1 MKNKSFSD
9 SILIADEKLIKS
21 NDKDIE
27 KFNQKA
33 IHDYLES
40 IGVTSNQE
48 FENYINLMKK
58 TEKKYRTY
66 FNVSDINDIHPNFKK
81 KRNCYKQLED
91 YINSKEYETKVCAI
105 YGIRRTGKTVLMEQA
120 VEALSDEQKQ
130 KALFITCERKTN
142 FHDIIYFVEDAI
154 KDGYKYFFIDEITY
168 AEDFQ
173 YIGSI
178 LSDVFVSKNNAR
190 IVITGTDSLGLSLV
204 SRDIMYDRLK
214 FIPTTYT
221 SFAEYSE
228 LTGINNL
235 DDYIKFGSTLQ
246 TNSFS
251 THDKMEEYIE
261 TSIVKNIINS
271 IKKTE
276 GVRTYPP
283 TLTELYNNQ
292 DLENP
297 IQRIINKYSQTIT
310 IDALKKQFKV
320 APFSTAINSS
330 YVNET
335 IKKILNVDNL
345 KTSPITNEHIKDLSK
360 FLERLGVIST
370 IPVLQSYTDSIYT
383 SDLKIINHPGMYH
396 ANIKYTLETIRDDKS
411 WFNQVSI
418 EDKNVLLEK
427 TYSIAMGIILEN
439 IIINDVY
446 QLLSNGRKVD
456 KVDIF
461 GENTGR
467 WYVSKLT
474 FDDSQIEQYHEA
486 DLIIFDKEKKETYLF
501 EIKYSNKASKEQSI
515 HLENKVFSQYVE
527 KHFGKIKKTAVLYNG
542 ETDCSLKVPRI
553 SAAKFLKELT
563 TQFNTKDFDMNKF
576 IDSLLSNSPQPKPAK
591 KRNDDYGYGR

>member
-33 IHDYLES
+33 IHEYLES

-292 DLENP
+292 DLENS

-320 APFSTAINSS
+320 APFSAAINSS

-345 KTSPITNEHIKDLSK
+345 KTSPITNDHIKDLSK

-418 EDKNVLLEK
+418 EDKNVLLDE
-427 TYSIAMGIILEN
+427 EE
-439 IIINDVY
+439 
-446 QLLSNGRKVD
+446 
-456 KVDIF
+456 
-461 GENTGR
+461 ENTT
-467 WYVSKLT
+467 W
-474 FDDSQIEQYHEA
+474 EYHGVIPWEA
-486 DLIIFDKEKKETYLF
+486 CKIFD
-501 EIKYSNKASKEQSI
+501 SSI
-515 HLENKVFSQYVE
+515 SEDFKLYEN
-527 KHFGKIKKTAVLYNG
+527 LWN
-542 ETDCSLKVPRI
+542 
-553 SAAKFLKELT
+553 
-563 TQFNTKDFDMNKF
+563 
-576 IDSLLSNSPQPKPAK
+576 
-591 KRNDDYGYGR
+591 